1 MAGEVTTVRDRS
13 ETLLGLALLGLV
25 AGAVAQPAGGSAWAG
40 GIWAA
45 TAAAA
50 LVPTGWS
57 VLSGLRRREAGVD
70 IVAVLALAG
79 CLAVGEFLAGAVIAV
94 MVASGAV
101 LERRAAARARRELT
115 ALLERAPRV
124 VHRYDDE
131 AGLTDPPLSEVVPG
145 DRLLVK
151 PGEVVPVDGR
161 VDGPPATVDES
172 TLTGEALPVER
183 AAGETVRSGAVN
195 AGPPFDLRAT
205 TSAADSSYA
214 GLVRLV
220 EQAQEGRAPSVR
232 LADRYALAFVPLAL
246 ALAGLAWA
254 ASGDARRAVAV
265 LVVATP
271 CPLILAV
278 PVAIVSGLS
287 RAARRG
293 VVVKDGAALEA
304 LARARVLCF
313 DKTGT
318 LTAGRPTLA
327 EVVAPGLI
335 GSPELLRLAASL
347 DQVSPHVLASA
358 VVRAAREQGL
368 RLTLP
373 EGVEEVP
380 GHGIRGWVGGRPV
393 ALGKAAW
400 IVGDAAPPWLRT
412 VRRRSEVDGSLTI
425 FVAVDGQPAGALV
438 LHDPVRVDAARTI
451 RDLRRAG
458 IRRIVMITGDRAEVA
473 DTVGAVVG
481 ADAVVAER
489 TPPEKAD
496 AVAAER
502 VSGVTLM
509 VGDGVNDAPALAVA
523 DVGVALGA
531 TGTTA
536 SSEAADVVLTVDRL
550 DRLAEALHI
559 ARRARR
565 IALQSVVA
573 GMGLSLVAMAAAAV
587 GAIPPAAGAV
597 LQEGIDVTVILNAL
611 RVLTGSPGPRRI
623 HGPDAELTHRFRA
636 EHRTLRPD
644 LGRILEV
651 ADALGT
657 DPPARA
663 IDQLRS
669 IHRFL
674 ADDLQPHEDAEER
687 ELYPVLDRVLGG
699 DDPTGTMIRAHVEI
713 RHLIRRLGRLLEEVG
728 PGGPDAEDVP
738 ELRRVLYGLHAVLV
752 LHFAQEDE
760 GYLSLADDPLVSA
773 IEDDP
778 TLTKEVIETP

>member
-1 MAGEVTTVRDRS
+1 MSDRS
-13 ETLLGLALLGLV
+13 ELLLGSAVLGLV
-25 AGAVAQPAGGSAWAG
+25 AGALAQPIAGSAWADG
-40 GIWAA
+40 LWAA
-45 TAAAA
+45 TAAGA
-50 LVPTGWS
+50 LLPTAWS
-57 VLSGLRRREAGVD
+57 VGAGIRRREPGVD

-79 CLAVGEFLAGAVIAV
+79 CLLVGEFLAGAVIAV
-94 MVASGAV
+94 MVASGVV

-124 VHRYDDE
+124 VHRYAADGE
-131 AGLTDPPLSEVVPG
+131 LTDPPLAEVAPG

-161 VDGPPATVDES
+161 VEGPPATLDES
-172 TLTGEALPVER
+172 ALTGEPLPVER
-183 AAGETVRSGAVN
+183 PAGEAVRSGAVN
-195 AGPPFDLRAT
+195 AGRPFDLRAT
-205 TSAADSSYA
+205 TSAGDSSYA

-220 EQAQEGRAPSVR
+220 EAAQQGKAPSVR

-254 ASGDARRAVAV
+254 ASGEARRAVAV

-287 RAARRG
+287 RTARRG
-293 VVVKDGAALEA
+293 VVVKDGAALET

-318 LTAGRPTLA
+318 LTAGRPTLG
-327 EVVAPGLI
+327 EVVAPGRI
-335 GSPELLRLAASL
+335 AGPELLRLAASL

-373 EGVEEVP
+373 HGVEEVP
-380 GHGIRGWVGGRPV
+380 GHGIRGSVGPRSV

-400 IVGDAAPPWLRT
+400 IFGDGAPPWLRT
-412 VRRRSEVDGSLTI
+412 VRRRSEADGSLTV
-425 FVAVDGQPAGALV
+425 FVAVDGEPAGALV
-438 LHDPVRVDAARTI
+438 LHDPIRPDAARTI
-451 RDLRRAG
+451 RDLRRGG
-458 IRRIVMITGDRAEVA
+458 IRRAVMLTGDRAEVA

-489 TPPEKAD
+489 TPAEKAD

-502 VSGVTLM
+502 ASGVTLM

-531 TGTTA
+531 TGSTA

-565 IALQSVVA
+565 IAVESVIA
-573 GMGLSLVAMAAAAV
+573 GMGLSLVAMVAAAF

-611 RVLTGSPGPRRI
+611 RVLTGSPGPRRLQ
-623 HGPDAELTHRFRA
+623 GPDADLTHRFRA
-636 EHRTLRPD
+636 EHGLLRPD
-644 LGRILEV
+644 LGRLLEV
-651 ADALGT
+651 ADCL
-657 DPPARA
+657 DSEPPARA
-663 IDQLRS
+663 LERLRAV
-669 IHRFL
+669 HRFL
-674 ADDLQPHEDAEER
+674 AGELQPHEDAEER

-713 RHLIRRLGRLLEEVG
+713 RHLIRRLGRLVDEIG
-728 PGGPDAEDVP
+728 PEGPDAEDGR

-760 GYLSLADDPLVSA
+760 GYLSLADEPLAAEPMRSA
-773 IEDDP
+773 VEGRP
-778 TLTKEVIETP
+778 R